1 MKILLIEDEPKI
13 ARAIKMGIEQ
23 ERSTVEAV
31 HDGPSGLAAALG
43 DSYDAI
49 ILDRMLP
56 GGMDGLEIC
65 EKIRAK
71 GVKTPV
77 LMLTAKGQIRDRVNG
92 LNAGADDYLVKPFSF
107 EELLARLRALTRRP
121 QQTNGST
128 LQINNLS
135 LDTISFEVHRGD
147 TVINLSQTEYSLLEY
162 LMRNKNR
169 VLSKANI
176 INHVWDFDSDI
187 LPNTVEAYIGYL
199 RNKIDKPFGAP
210 LIHTVRGFGYRI
222 GDASSNS

>member
-1 MKILLIEDEPKI
+1 MKLLLVEDEPKI
-13 ARAIKMGIEQ
+13 ARAIKMGLEQ
-23 ERSTVEAV
+23 ERSTVEVV
-31 HDGPSGLAAALG
+31 HDGPSGLAAALA
-43 DSYDAI
+43 DEYDAI

-65 EKIRAK
+65 EKIRDK

-121 QQTNGST
+121 HETNGT
-128 LQINNLS
+128 VLHVEDLS
-135 LDTISFEVHRGD
+135 LDTVSYDVQRAGKPI
-147 TVINLSQTEYSLLEY
+147 TLSQTEYALLEY

-169 VLSKANI
+169 VLSKSNI
-176 INHVWDFDSDI
+176 INHVWDFDADI

-199 RNKIDKPFGAP
+199 RNKIDKPHGTS
-210 LIHTVRGFGYRI
+210 LIHTVRGFGYRV
-222 GDASSNS
+222 GGPNNS